1 MLERVI
7 ENVTDEEIAI
17 LDKEGI
23 EWYPDDM
30 ENRNIVIEG
39 DENYCNMAL
48 HAIRR
53 IWSPNKKVKINL
65 WIDLNRR

>member
-53 IWSPNKKVKINL
+53 I
-65 WIDLNRR
+65 